1 VRGLTLIP
9 QAASAAAQVVEEV
22 LAESTFS
29 TFSRSFLR
37 VITAVAVAMM
47 LLLFMVCP
55 LFVLEEVVFFAGYM
69 LSDVLGPFD
78 QSGCDVC
85 HSVVV
90 FGGQN
95 V

>member
-47 LLLFMVCP
+47 LLLFIISP
-55 LFVLEEVVFFAGYM
+55 
-69 LSDVLGPFD
+69 
-78 QSGCDVC
+78 
-85 HSVVV
+85 
-90 FGGQN
+90 
-95 V
+95 